1 MKNVSS
7 IKIVI
12 PSYKRAGVNPSIDN
26 LPDDI
31 VSKYVTLA
39 VRDEEYDEY
48 LKAHP
53 GVNIHNLGKDI
64 DGIVETRQRINE
76 QFNGKIIVIDD
87 DNIFFHVRHGAH
99 KKDPTNK
106 YIGRGQ
112 RLESSEEYV
121 EMLKYCSTL
130 LDTFEYGTMR
140 NLNFLRDPRWYPYTL
155 NSICYWVHFFN
166 LDTFDYVNCNF
177 RNGPK
182 SGLCE
187 DLYLPI
193 DWFDKGNDFFTLV
206 KYNVGETTGQ
216 NQMDGGCNTS
226 DRGIRYKES
235 LEQLHEMF
243 PQYSKLKES
252 KKNTETYGFEIPTLI
267 IRLNT
272 KKRKYDKATLPL

>member
-1 MKNVSS
+1 
-7 IKIVI
+7 
-12 PSYKRAGVNPSIDN
+12 
-26 LPDDI
+26 
-31 VSKYVTLA
+31 LA
-39 VRDEEYDEY
+39 VRDEEYNEY
-48 LKAHP
+48 VEAHP
-53 GVNIHNLGKDI
+53 GVNIHNLGKGI

-76 QFNGKIIVIDD
+76 QFNGKIMVIDD
-87 DNIFFHVRHGAH
+87 DNTFFHVRHGAH

-112 RLESSEEYV
+112 RLEFSEEYV
-121 EMLKYCSTL
+121 EMLEYCSEL

-140 NLNFLRDPRWYPYTL
+140 NLNFLRDPRWDPYTL

-166 LDTFDYVNCNF
+166 LDTFDYVDCNF

-187 DLYLPI
+187 DLYLPT

-216 NQMDGGCNTS
+216 NQMEGGCNTS
-226 DRGIRYKES
+226 DRGLRYKES
-235 LEQLHEMF
+235 LEQLYEMF

-252 KKNTETYGFEIPTLI
+252 KKNTETYGFEVPTLT

-272 KKRKYDKATLPL
+272 KKRKYDKATLQF